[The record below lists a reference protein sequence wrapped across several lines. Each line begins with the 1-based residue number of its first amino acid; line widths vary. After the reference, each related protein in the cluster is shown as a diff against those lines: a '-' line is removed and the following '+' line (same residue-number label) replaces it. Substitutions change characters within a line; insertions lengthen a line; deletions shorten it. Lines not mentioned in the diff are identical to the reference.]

1 MSEHTAEKDAALCP
15 DCGHVPRE
23 GFGCAGRP
31 TPSDIWAGVYPGDC
45 DCECPIPPVVG
56 QA

>member
-1 MSEHTAEKDAALCP
+1 MAASIAESAALCP

-31 TPSDIWAGVYPGDC
+31 TPSDLWAGVYPGDC
-45 DCECPIPPVVG
+45 DCDCVTRPGRTIE
-56 QA
+56 A